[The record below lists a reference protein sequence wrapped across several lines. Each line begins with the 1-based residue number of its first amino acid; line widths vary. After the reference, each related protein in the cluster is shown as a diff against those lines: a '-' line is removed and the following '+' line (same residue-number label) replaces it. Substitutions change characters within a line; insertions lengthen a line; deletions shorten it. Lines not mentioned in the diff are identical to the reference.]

1 VPTHYTENPKLGRW
15 VHTQRHQRR
24 LQTKGKK
31 SCMNPERIDLL
42 DQLGFS
48 WEVRPSLERPRA
60 TWQQRLE
67 ELEAFH
73 KKTSGN
79 FQVLDP
85 STMPQLHAW
94 CHEQRNRLT
103 TLDNNNT
110 NNNNNTTTNN
120 NSTTNNNTNK
130 DGTNKELSTS
140 NNNKRMTAERVEAL
154 KTIGFTKDTELLEQ
168 LKQEPFSS
176 ETMTVTTTIIKEEE
190 DTKMQESSERPP
202 LANKKADDKSAKDD
216 KEEPPPPSRSTS
228 TKPKEEEK
236 GTKETQELKKEE
248 PTVAVGGGAADNSEV
263 GTTRNEKN
271 GKFGDIVTVSI

>member
-31 SCMNPERIDLL
+31 SCMNPDRIDLL

-73 KKTSGN
+73 KKRSGN

-103 TLDNNNT
+103 TLDNNN
-110 NNNNNTTTNN
+110 NNNSNNNT
-120 NSTTNNNTNK
+120 NSTTNK

-140 NNNKRMTAERVEAL
+140 NNNNNKRMTAERVEAL
-154 KTIGFTKDTELLEQ
+154 KAIGFTKDTELLEQ
-168 LKQEPFSS
+168 LKQDPLSS
-176 ETMTVTTTIIKEEE
+176 ETMTTTIMKEEEEE

-202 LANKKADDKSAKDD
+202 LANKKAEDKSAKDD
-216 KEEPPPPSRSTS
+216 KEEAPPSSRS

-236 GTKETQELKKEE
+236 GTKETKELKKEE
-248 PTVAVGGGAADNSEV
+248 PTVAVGGAAAAADNLEV

-271 GKFGDIVTVSI
+271 GKFGDVVTVSI